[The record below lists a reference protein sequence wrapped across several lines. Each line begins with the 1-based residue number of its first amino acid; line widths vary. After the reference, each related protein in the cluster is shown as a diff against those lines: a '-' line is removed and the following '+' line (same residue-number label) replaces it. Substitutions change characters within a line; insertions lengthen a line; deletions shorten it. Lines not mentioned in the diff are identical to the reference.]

1 IVNNPNAQISQYV
14 ETIIYASSEEFG
26 EDSFKHHHAPL
37 LIVIDLILNIFE
49 QQKKLI

>member
-1 IVNNPNAQISQYV
+1 
-14 ETIIYASSEEFG
+14 
-26 EDSFKHHHAPL
+26 KHHHAPL

>member
-1 IVNNPNAQISQYV
+1 
-14 ETIIYASSEEFG
+14 
-26 EDSFKHHHAPL
+26 DSFKHHHAPL

>member
-1 IVNNPNAQISQYV
+1 
-14 ETIIYASSEEFG
+14 
-26 EDSFKHHHAPL
+26 FKHHHAPL